1 MLVSSHRAAREQ
13 QMSEFKEMQ
22 KQTIRA
28 LLEQGGGT
36 GVMETRSVIK
46 SINQRN
52 TNTNRTDYRTDY
64 IS

>member
-1 MLVSSHRAAREQ
+1 MN
-13 QMSEFKEMQ
+13 EFKEMQ

-28 LLEQGGGT
+28 LLEQGGGGGT

-52 TNTNRTDYRTDY
+52 TKTNRTDYRTDY

>member
-1 MLVSSHRAAREQ
+1 MN
-13 QMSEFKEMQ
+13 EFKEMQ

-28 LLEQGGGT
+28 LLEQGGGGT
-36 GVMETRSVIK
+36 EVMETRSVIK

-52 TNTNRTDYRTDY
+52 TKTNRTDYRTDY